1 MTGTDRLDEL
11 SHAENPARELLEK
24 LGWTYV
30 PREVL
35 AAERDDE
42 REVLLKE
49 RLRRALLRLN
59 EWMTKSQANWVI
71 SELEHTEGSGITRN
85 QRVHEDLIYG
95 KPVSTP
101 TASGRQSRIARFFDF
116 EHPEGGLNEFVVTT
130 QFRVR
135 RGNERRDLEDDQRV
149 VKPDLAL
156 FVNGIPLVVMEAKS
170 PSLMDVWR
178 TKAVRQLRR
187 YQEAGPEWHGT
198 GAPELFHT
206 NLLCVA
212 NCGAAAAYATL
223 GAPENAYV
231 EWKSVLPYSETEV
244 RQRFGV
250 EPEGQAQ
257 LIVGLLAP
265 ATLLDILRDYVV
277 YEPQGGKVVKKL
289 PRYQQ
294 YRAVGA
300 ALERLLGGRKPDER
314 PLRNPGVVARKTL
327 TPTLS
332 QREREQERP
341 RLGGRG
347 ALGKGPEERGGVV
360 WHTQGSGKSLTMLW
374 LATKLRREP
383 RLQNPTIVVVTDR
396 RQLDR
401 QISGTFERCGFPAPE
416 QASSTRGLRRLLTSG
431 GTRTVM
437 TTIQKFEDALE
448 APSGRLDVLNASD
461 NVVVMVDEAHR
472 TQYGALGARMSRALP
487 NAALIGFTGT
497 PIDRGFGQSTMQRFG
512 PLIDSYTIPQS
523 VEDGA
528 TVPIYYEARLPELH
542 IEGPETLDT
551 LFEEMFDDLSED
563 EQARIRRRYA
573 NKETVAEA
581 EKRIE
586 MIALDISRH
595 FKTKIKPNGFKAQVV
610 APSRAAAL
618 RYAERLKDFNLN
630 AYPIIT
636 TSPNDGAEFAV
647 ARDLNQEQVTSAF
660 VDPEGE
666 PEILVVVDMLLTGFD
681 APVEQVLYLDRGLR
695 EHGLLQAI
703 ARVNRRFSHKA
714 DNVDTEKPHGL
725 VVDYH
730 GVSRDLEAALE
741 TFEWPDVK
749 DTMEKLEEKPGPA
762 IEAAAVQAESYFKG
776 RDLDNEWDC
785 VAVFAPDAS
794 SEGEFKA
801 DLFERFNADYREFG
815 RLMDRYLPDPGA
827 EPYVERLTRLTVI
840 RTYVRAHFLRDTD
853 LDWSAIGAK
862 VKKLI
867 DERIDAEVRELMR
880 PVSILDQD
888 FEAKI
893 EQLPHDE
900 ARASLMEHAV
910 RAQINERLGE
920 NPAFFTTLSEELD
933 RIIRELRDRLI
944 DAAEACRQMAKL
956 RSQVLSEADI
966 AAQYGLSPVAFAVC
980 ELLAAGDGNETAGIA
995 RATER
1000 EVYRTAP
1007 DAEVAAVAQDV
1018 ESAIERH
1025 RDVIDWTSNLEVQR
1039 EMRRDIK
1046 RELRETGEY
1055 TEERLD
1061 ELAHQIVEAARQ
1073 RAGR

>member
-1 MTGTDRLDEL
+1 MASPNTLDEL
-11 SHAENPARELLEK
+11 SHAETPARELLK
-24 LGWTYV
+24 RLGWTYV
-30 PREVL
+30 PREAL

-42 REVLLKE
+42 REVLLRG
-49 RLRRALLRLN
+49 RLRAALLRLN
-59 EWMTKSQANWVI
+59 EWMTEAQADWVI
-71 SELEHTEGSGITRN
+71 GELEHTEGSGIARN

-95 KPVSTP
+95 KPVSTAS
-101 TASGRQSRIARFFDF
+101 ASGRQSRIARFFDF

-149 VKPDLAL
+149 VKPDLVL

-170 PSLMDVWR
+170 PSLLDVWKS
-178 TKAVRQLRR
+178 KAVRQLRR

-198 GAPELFHT
+198 GAPEVFHT

-212 NCGAAAAYATL
+212 HCGAAAVYGTL
-223 GAPENAYV
+223 GAPESAYV
-231 EWKSVLPYSETEV
+231 EWKSVLPYSDTEV
-244 RQRFGV
+244 QRRFGV
-250 EPEGQAQ
+250 EPKGQAQ

-277 YEPQGGKVVKKL
+277 YEPQGGKLVKKL

-294 YRAVGA
+294 YRAVGV
-300 ALERLLGGRKPDER
+300 ALERLLSGSK
-314 PLRNPGVVARKTL
+314 
-327 TPTLS
+327 
-332 QREREQERP
+332 
-341 RLGGRG
+341 
-347 ALGKGPEERGGVV
+347 PEERGGVV

-396 RQLDR
+396 TQLDR

-416 QASSTRGLRRLLTSG
+416 QAASTRGLRRLLTSAG
-431 GTRTVM
+431 SRTVM

-448 APSGRLDVLNASD
+448 APSGRLDVLNASER
-461 NVVVMVDEAHR
+461 VVVMVDEAHR
-472 TQYGALGARMSRALP
+472 TQYGTLGARMSKALP
-487 NAALIGFTGT
+487 NAALFGFTGT
-497 PIDRGFGQSTMQRFG
+497 PIDKGFGRSTMRRFG

-542 IEGPETLDT
+542 IEGPQTLDA
-551 LFEEMFDDLSED
+551 LFEAMFGDLPEED
-563 EQARIRRRYA
+563 QARIKRRYA

-581 EKRIE
+581 ERRIE
-586 MIALDISRH
+586 MIALDMAQH
-595 FKTKIKPNGFKAQVV
+595 FKDKIKPNGFKAQVV

-618 RYAERLKDFNLN
+618 RYAEGLNAFNVS

-636 TSPNDGAEFAV
+636 TSPNDGPEFAD
-647 ARDLNQEQVTSAF
+647 ARNLNQEQVTGAF

-681 APVEQVLYLDRGLR
+681 APVEQALYLDRGLR

-703 ARVNRRFSHKA
+703 ARVNRRFSHRP

-725 VVDYH
+725 VIDYH

-749 DTMEKLEEKPGPA
+749 DSMQQLEEDPGPA
-762 IEAAAVQAESYFKG
+762 IEAAAVQAESHFKG
-776 RDLDNEWDC
+776 LDLDSVWDC
-785 VAVFAPDAS
+785 AALFAPDATTD
-794 SEGEFKA
+794 EFKA
-801 DLFERFNADYREFG
+801 DLFEKFNADYRAFA

-827 EPYVERLTRLTVI
+827 EPYVERLARLTAI
-840 RTYVRAHFLRDTD
+840 RAYARAQYLREDAD
-853 LDWSAIGAK
+853 LDWTDIGAK

-867 DERIDAEVRELMR
+867 DERIGANVRSLMR

-893 EQLPHDE
+893 AQLPHDE

-910 RAQINERLGE
+910 RAQINERLAE
-920 NPAFFTTLSEELD
+920 NPAFYERLSEQLE
-933 RIIRELRDRLI
+933 RIIRELREQLI
-944 DAAEACRQMAKL
+944 DAAEACRRMAEL
-956 RSQVLSEADI
+956 RNRVQSEAEI
-966 AAQYGLSPVAFAVC
+966 AAEHGLTPVSYAVY
-980 ELLAAGDGNETAGIA
+980 ELLASRDGGEPTADGA
-995 RATER
+995 ASEGGG
-1000 EVYRTAP
+1000 VYRTKL
-1007 DAEVAAVAQDV
+1007 DADLTGVARQVAG
-1018 ESAIERH
+1018 AIECH
-1025 RDVIDWTSNLEVQR
+1025 SDVIDWQSNLEVQR

-1046 RELRETGEY
+1046 RELRETGDY

-1073 RAGR
+1073 RSGP